1 MKFRFPVY
9 AALVLLLTAP
19 VTGNSAELTP
29 ESIQGKW
36 MFTRILMDGTREMQV
51 NKLTEFLPAGSA
63 IFYDAAG
70 QERSRGTYEVSE
82 SAIIYTD
89 DNGEQVWKLVSFGDG
104 KLHVDHK
111 GAEMF
116 FERQ

>member
-1 MKFRFPVY
+1 MKFRIPVY
-9 AALVLLLTAP
+9 VALALLLTAP
-19 VTGNSAELTP
+19 LTGNSAELTS

-36 MFTRILMDGTREMQV
+36 LFTHILMDGTRDMKV
-51 NKLTEFLPAGSA
+51 NNLTEFLPAGSA
-63 IFYDAAG
+63 IFYDSAG
-70 QERSRGTYEVSE
+70 QEQSRGTYEVSE
-82 SAIIYTD
+82 NAVIYND
-89 DNGEQVWKLVSFGDG
+89 DKGQQVWKLVSFEEN